1 MKKYKRKNY
10 LIDKSFQLM
19 FIARYIVI
27 ILISI
32 ILFACITGIYYFF
45 KFQAGEAKY
54 KEIILVKKEQVKQVT
69 QSDGTKTEL
78 RIPGIE
84 SITSRF
90 VIVFWPLFNTN
101 LIIIIFIATYSI
113 FFTHRMAGPV
123 YRIRVSLDRMIEG
136 DYDFTIR
143 LRKDDFYQNLAY
155 KLDEVRQKMKD
166 TITPGTITKTDLK
179 KIKDNI
185 IAGKDNKEII
195 DQIDA
200 LL

>member
-19 FIARYIVI
+19 FIARYIII

-32 ILFACITGIYYFF
+32 ILFACITGTYYFV

-54 KEIILVKKEQVKQVT
+54 KEIILVKKEQVKQVV
-69 QSDGTKTEL
+69 QNDGTKTEL

-90 VIVFWPLFNTN
+90 VIVFWPLLITN
-101 LIIIIFIATYSI
+101 LILILFIATYSI
-113 FFTHRMAGPV
+113 FFTHRMAGPI
-123 YRIRVSLDRMIEG
+123 YRLRVSLDRMIEG
-136 DYDFTIR
+136 DYDFSIQ
-143 LRKDDFYQNLAY
+143 LRKDDFYQNLAQ

-166 TITPGTITKTDLK
+166 TVTPGTITKTDLK
-179 KIKDNI
+179 KIKESI
-185 IAGKDNKEII
+185 TAGKDNKVVL
-195 DQIDA
+195 DQINA